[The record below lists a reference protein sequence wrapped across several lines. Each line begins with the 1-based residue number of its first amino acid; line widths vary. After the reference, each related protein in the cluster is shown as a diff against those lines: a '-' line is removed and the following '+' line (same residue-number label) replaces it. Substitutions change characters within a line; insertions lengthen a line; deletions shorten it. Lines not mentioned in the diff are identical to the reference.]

1 MIRTTVVTHGK
12 KEFVVLAHV
21 GSGEAREES
30 WFFSHFGFE
39 TKKRRNEETKRR
51 RNEETKKRRNEERT
65 AHLRDVAPFAS
76 TTIFTARL
84 ISQGQFVGI
93 FATFAIEATR
103 GIRAMLYRIVFSG
116 HTSKT
121 FVRWNRGRCT
131 NPMKSG
137 CARFARFNI
146 ATPRKIPCGTIR
158 TRPIFFQIAVRA
170 SSATRLSKTTRTRE
184 LVFCQREQRKS
195 SYTCISP
202 FHCARALQTFWIVS
216 SHGFF

>member
-1 MIRTTVVTHGK
+1 MEK
-12 KEFVVLAHV
+12 KNLLFWHTLGQEKQERRV
-21 GSGEAREES
+21 E
-30 WFFSHFGFE
+30 FFSHFGFE
-39 TKKRRNEETKRR
+39 ETKKR
-51 RNEETKKRRNEERT
+51 RNEETKKRRNEQQTNKRT
-65 AHLRDVAPFAS
+65 HLRDVAPFAS

-195 SYTCISP
+195 SYTLISP
-202 FHCARALQTFWIVS
+202 FQCVRALQTF
-216 SHGFF
+216 

>member
-1 MIRTTVVTHGK
+1 LLFWHTLGQEKQERRVD
-12 KEFVVLAHV
+12 
-21 GSGEAREES
+21 
-30 WFFSHFGFE
+30 FFHILGL
-39 TKKRRNEETKRR
+39 KRRNEKTKKR

-93 FATFAIEATR
+93 FATFTIEATR

-146 ATPRKIPCGTIR
+146 AAPRKIPCGTIR

-202 FHCARALQTFWIVS
+202 FHCARALQTF
-216 SHGFF
+216 